1 MNKSIT
7 WLGHASIKL
16 QDNDKV
22 IYIDP
27 FQLSEN
33 NYEPADIILVTHHH
47 SDHYSPE
54 DIKKIIKAE
63 TVIIAPEI
71 CRDIMTEDFKLIT
84 VGETI
89 TEQGVKIEAV
99 PAYNINKEFHPKSAG
114 IVGYI
119 VTVNG
124 KRVYDAGDT
133 DFIPEMLNLDVDITF
148 LPVGGTYTMDP
159 ETAAECANAL
169 KTKLVIPFHYGAGII
184 GTIED
189 AEKFKKLCS
198 KDVTILKPGESL

>member
-1 MNKSIT
+1 MKKSIT

-16 QDNDKV
+16 QDKDKV

-27 FQLSEN
+27 FQLSED
-33 NYEPADIILVTHHH
+33 NYEPVDIILVTHHH
-47 SDHYSPE
+47 GDHYSPE
-54 DIKKIIKAE
+54 DIKKIMKPE

-71 CRDIMTEDFKLIT
+71 CRDTMTEDFKLIT
-84 VGETI
+84 IGETI
-89 TEQGVKIEAV
+89 IEQGVKIEAV

-133 DFIPEMLNLDVDITF
+133 DFIPEMLNIDVDVAF

-159 ETAAECANAL
+159 EAAAKCADAL

-184 GTIED
+184 GTIKD
-189 AEKFKKLCS
+189 AEKFKKLS
-198 KDVTILKPGESL
+198 TKEVTILKPGESL